1 MTTLN
6 AAGAAKLTGQDLS
19 RLKKYL
25 SDNLLRALESEGVPV
40 AQRDTFARQ
49 NINKVFEQT
58 QLKLPEDLRK
68 QIFDQVLNDLL
79 GYGPIQSLLD
89 DDEVTEIMSTVPRRS
104 LLRRR
109 VSLSRAMSLLMT
121 TIMSCG

>member
-40 AQRDTFARQ
+40 AQRDAFARQ

-89 DDEVTEIMSTVPRRS
+89 DDEVT
-104 LLRRR
+104 
-109 VSLSRAMSLLMT
+109 
-121 TIMSCG
+121 

>member
-25 SDNLLRALESEGVPV
+25 TDNLLRALESEEVPV
-40 AQRDTFARQ
+40 AQRDAFARQ

-89 DDEVTEIMSTVPRRS
+89 DDEVTEIMVNGPEKIF
-104 LLRRR
+104 
-109 VSLSRAMSLLMT
+109 VEKK
-121 TIMSCG
+121 G